1 MIDFDKG
8 NITLVLVPSDLRAGF
23 DKLSAI
29 ALSRLNI
36 DVSKGNDWV
45 VFISKHRSF
54 AKIIH
59 ADSNGSL
66 LISRRLNSGRFQE
79 LMTRATGP
87 AIETISKEELINYLN
102 GKDLMVKRRN
112 WLKN

>member
-36 DVSKGNDWV
+36 DVSKGS
-45 VFISKHRSF
+45 ILRLPSF
-54 AKIIH
+54 CLCFRESLPHNFSPVYRQKS
-59 ADSNGSL
+59 SNFC
-66 LISRRLNSGRFQE
+66 FQHKF
-79 LMTRATGP
+79 L
-87 AIETISKEELINYLN
+87 
-102 GKDLMVKRRN
+102 
-112 WLKN
+112 

>member
-45 VFISKHRSF
+45 VFIS
-54 AKIIH
+54 
-59 ADSNGSL
+59 
-66 LISRRLNSGRFQE
+66 
-79 LMTRATGP
+79 
-87 AIETISKEELINYLN
+87 
-102 GKDLMVKRRN
+102 
-112 WLKN
+112 